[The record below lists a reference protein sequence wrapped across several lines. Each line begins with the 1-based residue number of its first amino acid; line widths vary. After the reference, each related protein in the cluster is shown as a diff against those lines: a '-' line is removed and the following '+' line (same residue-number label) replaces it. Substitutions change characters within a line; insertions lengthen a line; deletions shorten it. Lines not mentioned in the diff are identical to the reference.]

1 MNAGVA
7 RISVLIPVFDG
18 ERYLREA
25 IESALCQT
33 VTPEEVVVVDDGS
46 RDRSVALAIELGGRV
61 RVVRQDHGGIG
72 AARNR
77 LVAEATGEWVAFLDA
92 DDRWIP
98 SALADHLDVA
108 DTRPDADVVSGRVRQ
123 FISPELPQTARAR
136 LVCPEGPMAGLHLGA
151 SLIRRSAFFIIGE
164 FRVDLKVGEFIDW
177 WMRAREAG
185 IVAAS
190 HEAVVLERRLHENNT
205 GRLHRAAVTD
215 YLDVVRQA
223 LARRRS
229 GGEK

>member
-1 MNAGVA
+1 MSAGVA

-18 ERYLREA
+18 ERYLGEA
-25 IESALCQT
+25 IESALRQT
-33 VTPEEVVVVDDGS
+33 VMPEEVVVVDDGS
-46 RDRSVALAIELGGRV
+46 RDRSVAVAIEFGARV
-61 RVVRQDHGGIG
+61 RLVRQDHGGIG

-77 LVAEATGEWVAFLDA
+77 LLAEAAGEWIAFLDS
-92 DDRWIP
+92 DDRWAP
-98 SALADHLDVA
+98 SAMADHLDVA
-108 DTRPDADVVSGRVRQ
+108 VARPDADVVSGRVRQ

-136 LVCPEGPMAGLHLGA
+136 LVCPEGPISGFQAGA
-151 SLIRRSAFFIIGE
+151 SLVRRSAFFRIGG

-177 WMRAREAG
+177 WMRARESG

-205 GRLHRAAVTD
+205 GRRNRAAVTD

-229 GGEK
+229 GGER